1 MDLMREF
8 LQKSRAAVHDYRNAA
23 IPAMVGTSRLLAA
36 LNLPIESRAKQIA
49 AGLMGVSG
57 AFISSNMT
65 SRNYGI
71 IHAVRTQNPDGKK
84 GQ

>member
-8 LQKSRAAVHDYRNAA
+8 LQKSRVAVHDYRNAA

-49 AGLMGVSG
+49 AGLMLM
-57 AFISSNMT
+57 SN
-65 SRNYGI
+65 
-71 IHAVRTQNPDGKK
+71 AEAAAA
-84 GQ
+84 